1 MILYIKIFLQGVVNM
16 NDICNDNKTAEE
28 IFKKRIEQN
37 FKLFTQEEK
46 NI

>member
-1 MILYIKIFLQGVVNM
+1 M